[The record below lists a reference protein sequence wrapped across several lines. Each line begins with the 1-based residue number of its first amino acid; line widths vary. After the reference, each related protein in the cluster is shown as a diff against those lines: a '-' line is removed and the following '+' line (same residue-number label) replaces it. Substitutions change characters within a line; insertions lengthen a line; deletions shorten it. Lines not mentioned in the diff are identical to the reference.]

1 MRGRVVGVAAGPLP
15 NEPSGDPYGL
25 RRLSLDEAVFIVS
38 EDLADHLPPE
48 AMAATLVVTDDAQ
61 QLNRRFLA
69 PQTVS
74 SSFGQDALGAMMYI
88 TAEAADRLLA
98 EGGTSLATLEQAA
111 QDLAPGEVVV
121 SPPGAEVEL
130 QIVAERGSSLEEKY
144 YNVIGYIPGQGS
156 EMGMDDDVIMVSAS
170 YAGLGVGPEG
180 TLYPGANDNL
190 SAVGVMLELA
200 RILQEGPYAPDKTIM
215 FVAWAGGERMEG
227 LSVVNI
233 MNAKVGFHRLN
244 VESVLEL
251 SGVGGGSGEAIALG
265 SGTSF
270 RLTRLIESAA
280 SRVGVDVT
288 TRGRDTHFGLPTRIG
303 FGERNALTAYISWD
317 GSDEMAHLP
326 DDTLVNLEP
335 LKMESVGK
343 TLALVLT
350 VLSRESEY

>member
-1 MRGRVVGVAAGPLP
+1 
-15 NEPSGDPYGL
+15 
-25 RRLSLDEAVFIVS
+25 
-38 EDLADHLPPE
+38 
-48 AMAATLVVTDDAQ
+48 
-61 QLNRRFLA
+61 
-69 PQTVS
+69 
-74 SSFGQDALGAMMYI
+74 
-88 TAEAADRLLA
+88 
-98 EGGTSLATLEQAA
+98 
-111 QDLAPGEVVV
+111 
-121 SPPGAEVEL
+121 
-130 QIVAERGSSLEEKY
+130 
-144 YNVIGYIPGQGS
+144 
-156 EMGMDDDVIMVSAS
+156 
-170 YAGLGVGPEG
+170 
-180 TLYPGANDNL
+180 
-190 SAVGVMLELA
+190 MLELA
-200 RILQEGPYAPDKTIM
+200 RILEEGPYAPDKRII

-288 TRGRDTHFGLPTRIG
+288 TLGRDTHFGLPTRIG
-303 FGERNALTAYISWD
+303 FGQRNALTAYVSWD
-317 GSDEMAHLP
+317 GSDELAHLP

-335 LKMESVGK
+335 QKMESVGK